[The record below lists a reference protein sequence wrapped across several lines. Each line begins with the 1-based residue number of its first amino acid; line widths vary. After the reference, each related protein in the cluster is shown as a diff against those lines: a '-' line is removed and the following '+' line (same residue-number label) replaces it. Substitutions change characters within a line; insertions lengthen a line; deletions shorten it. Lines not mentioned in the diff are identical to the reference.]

1 MGERLKKLRH
11 NSLQVTAVA
20 LTAGSLAAAT
30 SGCDAYIE
38 DLGIRSDAYEAAADV
53 YEHDFRTAS
62 PGEQFMF
69 QYLGPAKVII
79 DNPEDVEVRDRG
91 EQEANRRRGQ
101 DVPVLEYKFNT
112 DCLRDTVYDLT
123 DTPAGLDYFIE
134 KSEYGLDS
142 FIVHPI
148 YEEANDPS
156 LHFTVTEG
164 APTLTPA
171 DTDTRDVLDEHGCL
185 YGNWGTPFLESEQRL
200 SSLSGV
206 EMYTTY
212 VE

>member
-1 MGERLKKLRH
+1 MGERLKNLQHDSLR
-11 NSLQVTAVA
+11 
-20 LTAGSLAAAT
+20 LAATALAVGSMAAMA

-38 DLGIRSDAYEAAADV
+38 DLGIRSDAHDAAADV
-53 YEHDFRTAS
+53 YEQDFRRAS
-62 PGEQFMF
+62 PGEQFKF
-69 QYLGPAKVII
+69 QYLGPAKVIV
-79 DNPEDVEVRDRG
+79 DNPEDVEVRDSD
-91 EQEANRRRGQ
+91 QSEANRRRGQ

-123 DTPAGLDYFIE
+123 DTPAGLNYFIE

-156 LHFTVTEG
+156 LHFTVTED
-164 APTLTPA
+164 APTLAPA

-200 SSLSGV
+200 PSLSGV

>member
-1 MGERLKKLRH
+1 MGEQLKKLRH

-20 LTAGSLAAAT
+20 LAAGSLAAAT
-30 SGCDAYIE
+30 SGCEAYIE
-38 DLGIRSDAYEAAADV
+38 DLGIRSDAYDAAADV
-53 YEHDFRTAS
+53 YEHDFRAAS

-69 QYLGPAKVII
+69 QYLGPAKVIV
-79 DNPEDVEVRDRG
+79 DNPEDVEVKDRG

-112 DCLRDTVYDLT
+112 DCLRGTVYDLAN
-123 DTPAGLDYFIE
+123 TPVGLNYFIE
-134 KSEYGLDS
+134 KSEYGPSS
-142 FIVHPI
+142 FMVHPVD
-148 YEEANDPS
+148 EEANDPS
-156 LHFTVTEG
+156 LQFTVSEDT
-164 APTLTPA
+164 PTLVPA
-171 DTDTRDVLDEHGCL
+171 DMDTRDILDERGCL

-200 SSLSGV
+200 ANLSGV